1 MYQTTQ
7 TDSNFIVQN
16 EFSYLWSR
24 GVYFGDTWWTMKVV
38 QRSWVYGEA
47 NVEIT
52 ECINYAQSENCK
64 SKNLYTFSLI
74 LMKSNWK
81 HPKIVSK
88 SGPKSLRAFWIKFKK
103 VKRFSAVIFLHQTI
117 LSVTKVV
124 ILNNTGKSPICL
136 AWKRFR
142 CHFPASQRSD
152 LTPPI
157 LWGGSWT
164 FPYLADFEHKGGF

>member
-1 MYQTTQ
+1 MHLSISRKITQNNSGGWNGLYTPANHFGVNWKFHDYFYHTFRTFGLRSYIYQTTQ

-24 GVYFGDTWWTMKVV
+24 GVYFGDTWWTTKVV
-38 QRSWVYGEA
+38 QRYWVYGEA
-47 NVEIT
+47 IVEIT

-88 SGPKSLRAFWIKFKK
+88 SGPKS
-103 VKRFSAVIFLHQTI
+103 V
-117 LSVTKVV
+117 
-124 ILNNTGKSPICL
+124 
-136 AWKRFR
+136 
-142 CHFPASQRSD
+142 HFAMPAS
-152 LTPPI
+152 
-157 LWGGSWT
+157 
-164 FPYLADFEHKGGF
+164 FFN